1 MLCKRN
7 ERELQSIIKLM
18 GNEKFVIEEK
28 LDGERIQ
35 LHKIGDTYKYVSR
48 YGVELPPDEEF
59 RSPQTLHSQ
68 ERQRLHLSGR
78 NIVHRPTPKG
88 SVNVDCNSLSSVWR
102 LPK

>member
-48 YGVELPPDEEF
+48 YGVELAPTKCFAHLRLSILRKDKDY
-59 RSPQTLHSQ
+59 TYLVGILYIV
-68 ERQRLHLSGR
+68 QR
-78 NIVHRPTPKG
+78 
-88 SVNVDCNSLSSVWR
+88 
-102 LPK
+102 